1 MVLDENDIKSNV
13 VGVDIIDG
21 QLILALQEAGFKLG
35 DGQDVMLEARSIK
48 TEDEIMIIRQA
59 AATVDAAFDRMA
71 CSLGRE
77 SGRMIFRRRQAM
89 CSIH

>member
-1 MVLDENDIKSNV
+1 M
-13 VGVDIIDG
+13 GVDIVDG

-35 DGQDVMLEARSIK
+35 DGQDVMLEARLIK

-71 CSLGRE
+71 SSLRPGVRE
-77 SGRMIFRRRQAM
+77 NDLQAEASQCAPYLRRPVGD
-89 CSIH
+89 